1 MQRSIKRHF
10 FWVLLLM
17 LGSCIEPYQ
26 HEVIQMPN
34 NYLVVDGF
42 INTGNGPTT
51 FKLTRTQNLG
61 DDENPRNETG
71 ATVTIEEEGGARFS
85 LKETGAGVYSINT
98 IPVNPTKRYRLHIK
112 TSKTRAYISDFVPVK
127 MTPAIDAL
135 TWEAEPDGLQL
146 QVSTHDPQDN
156 TRYYRWDFEE
166 TWEFTASER
175 ATGEVVGDTIVRR
188 TAESENIYQCW
199 RTEPSTSIKIGTSS
213 RYNQDLISKFPL
225 QKLAP
230 SSEKLRIGYSIL
242 VKQYAQTQEAY
253 AYWEALKKT
262 TESVGGLFD
271 PLPSQFKGNIRSVA
285 DSQEPVIGFLSAYS
299 VEQKRLFIGRQELPQ
314 QWYMPPPLC
323 QGDSATV
330 SMETAIGYV
339 KNNDPY
345 WGLKGAVYGE
355 LNKLEGYK
363 VKYKGCVDC
372 RIYGTNVKPE
382 FWPQ

>member
-1 MQRSIKRHF
+1 
-10 FWVLLLM
+10 M